1 MAHDLARWPS
11 IGEAPINWD
20 VLKIAFLE
28 RIFPK
33 EQREDKVEEF
43 INLRHGRML
52 HKKYSLMFVKLSKCT
67 SSQVSNSK
75 DEMSRF
81 VTGVSKDFVEECQA
95 AMLHN
100 NMDLDRLMIHSQQV
114 EEILQEREANEQ

>member
-1 MAHDLARWPS
+1 MAHDVARWPS
-11 IGEAPINWD
+11 TGEAPINWD

-52 HKKYSLMFVKLSKCT
+52 DKEYSLMFVKLSKCT

-81 VTGVSKDFVEECQA
+81 VTGVSKDIVEECQA

-114 EEILQEREANEQ
+114 EEIL